1 MPAYLSRY
9 SASHTLPAG
18 AATPIDV
25 PIDGA
30 EDWLFLVKNTGANP
44 VTACTVARSPIGG
57 LFEDAVAVSTGI
69 PLAAGA
75 TLPVEG
81 TDEPVT
87 TLRLTLASALGTT
100 VTVEGGGW

>member
-9 SASHTLPAG
+9 SASHTLAAG

-44 VTACTVARSPIGG
+44 VTACTVARSPLGA
-57 LFEDAVAVSTGI
+57 LFEDAVAASTGI

-81 TDEPVT
+81 TDAPVT
-87 TLRLTLASALGTT
+87 SVRLMLTSASGTT